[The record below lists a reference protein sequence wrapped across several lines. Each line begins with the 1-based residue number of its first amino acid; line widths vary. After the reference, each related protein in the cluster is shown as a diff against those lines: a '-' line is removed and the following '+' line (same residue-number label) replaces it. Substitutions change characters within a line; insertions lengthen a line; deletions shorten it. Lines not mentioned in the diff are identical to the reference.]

1 MTTISNFNTIVFII
15 IRKSK
20 LKKSHF
26 LKKVRNSF
34 LLHAKPNL
42 QFVYVIESL
51 GKSVMSVKE
60 NQELM

>member
-1 MTTISNFNTIVFII
+1 MFII

-42 QFVYVIESL
+42 QYVYVIESL
-51 GKSVMSVKE
+51 GKSAMGVKA
-60 NQELM
+60 NQGLM